1 MSMSSPQL
9 ALLLGVVSCALF
21 VLYKSRSRVSSESKS
36 QSSKAKAAESSSTNT
51 KPNERE
57 WGEWTPVNFTYPS
70 FDPSTLDPLDMKPVP
85 YRPFRWGQY
94 HVTMGIRD
102 MPWAEWIELDNQFL
116 SYHYIRRHRI
126 LTRGK
131 NVLNILPDRPGIVK
145 SADRSAVELAHELSA
160 YLSTRYPKSFTVTRD
175 SSSGAIQSVTIVP
188 AGATYQLPPPL
199 ISEKMKEGSLEKGEL
214 RPVSEAEAEEA
225 MKIAALLVQDD
236 LALMVEGT
244 DGRYYFQGGAICVP
258 GFWRMRD
265 KIGLPLDEIHLR
277 GHVPQYQEK
286 LHNSME
292 RYFKRMPVEKP
303 IIRNNYFVQLVQPF
317 DRRRPNDF
325 GTPDSIPPETSYD
338 DLVDPEELAWSNTT
352 NGNEDKFTHGKPIHP
367 DIPPVIAPE
376 NLRFRSERQTLRRLP
391 LTGAIV
397 FTIRT
402 YLTPLVQLGQEP
414 GIPARMASA
423 VRSWPEGV
431 SRYKGR
437 ELYEEILL
445 NYLDECAEKQRLAG
459 GEGLERNPGKGYP
472 Y

>member
-1 MSMSSPQL
+1 MTSEI
-9 ALLLGVVSCALF
+9 ALLLGILF
-21 VLYKSRSRVSSESKS
+21 CLVFAVYRSRSST
-36 QSSKAKAAESSSTNT
+36 SKARPPLQTPKLSKTESA
-51 KPNERE
+51 NERE
-57 WGEWTPVNFTYPS
+57 WGDWAPVLHFEYPEFTASPS
-70 FDPSTLDPLDMKPVP
+70 DPLEMKPVP

-145 SADRSAVELAHELSA
+145 SADRSAVELAHELAA
-160 YLSTRYPKSFTVTRD
+160 YLSKRYPRCFTVSRE
-175 SSSGAIQSVTIVP
+175 SSGAIRSVTIVP
-188 AGATYQLPPPL
+188 AGATYELPPPL
-199 ISEKMKEGSLEKGEL
+199 LQKGSLEL
-214 RPVSEAEAEEA
+214 RAVSEKEAEEA
-225 MKIAALLVQDD
+225 MKIAALVVQDD

-303 IIRNNYFVQLVQPF
+303 IIRNNYFVQLVQPTE
-317 DRRRPNDF
+317 RRRKHDF
-325 GTPDSIPPETSYD
+325 PKGDIPPEIEYD
-338 DLVDPEELAWSNTT
+338 DLVDPDELAWSNTT
-352 NGNEDKFTHGKPIHP
+352 NGNEDTFTHGKPIHP

-402 YLTPLVQLGQEP
+402 YLTPVVQLGQEP
-414 GIPARMASA
+414 GVPARLASA

-437 ELYEEILL
+437 DLYEEVLL
-445 NYLDECAEKQRLAG
+445 KYLDECAEKQHLAG
-459 GEGLERNPGKGYP
+459 EDSEKNHGRSYP